1 MEELLEREGEQ
12 RPHRA
17 RRPRGGVL
25 VVAGGKPKRAALAG
39 AAALT
44 PPERRMAEHVARGLS
59 NREIAETLFVT
70 RKTVEFTLGNAY
82 SKLGI
87 RSRTQLAVA
96 LSV

>member
-12 RPHRA
+12 RSHRA
-17 RRPRGGVL
+17 RRPRGG
-25 VVAGGKPKRAALAG
+25 G
-39 AAALT
+39 A
-44 PPERRMAEHVARGLS
+44 RRRRRQAQARGLS